1 MQDRPTPSPQ
11 RPDRSGPASP
21 SSGDVH
27 DAVFEEIVFDP
38 TPMEEWR
45 APELVEP
52 LPESSGDG
60 AAVPNAER
68 ADAPR
73 LAAEPDATAMDY
85 DEREGFRIDS
95 PEAYPATG
103 AAGAALAPIQRSLP
117 AAPQTASGAPP
128 APPLPPA
135 RTEARRAFRDRMQML
150 SRHKWLILGIFLA
163 TLGAF
168 ALYTALAPRE
178 YTAYSLLLINPD
190 EDAEVSAQE
199 DPNRVLNQALI
210 LQENPLIARQTAQAI
225 LDEPGAETLSVVR
238 EAAAEYE
245 APVDAANLG
254 EYLQQEIVSV
264 GPAREEVD
272 ALKVEAVAHDPRE
285 AAKIARVYTNEYLAM
300 TRQSNRADLSE
311 TRELLEGQVMTRQGE
326 LSEIESQLQAFMTRE
341 NAAGLQ
347 IQTQNTVSQIGQ
359 LESGLDLAQAEISQ
373 RSATLAQL
381 EREAASIQPRLAESA
396 NTGASNAQS
405 AEVQTEIT
413 RYEGLLAQ
421 ALRANPDLRGDPN
434 AHPDTRAL
442 NQRIQGLK
450 AEQRRLAQER
460 ASGVVNSN
468 GLDLSSS
475 GSNGASYVAD
485 LQRRIADERSALQ
498 GARARASSLSS
509 RLGEARG
516 ELRAKPGQEVR
527 LSQLERRR
535 AMASEALVEL
545 ERELAKTEMAEGTE
559 LAVASVLREV
569 QEPRKPS
576 SPNVL
581 LNLILGSVLG
591 LLLGLG
597 AAALRYTTDSRIHT
611 PGDLE
616 GAGFTVVGTVPDLTD
631 QLRKGR
637 KTVDGIPVHPG
648 MVTITEAFAPE
659 AEAFRHLHAALNAGA
674 ASPQVVLVGAPEA
687 GVGKSLVAAN
697 LAAAGAQAGRRVLL
711 IDADLRTPAVGALLG
726 LGESPALGT
735 GGQDLNVVYW
745 STVVPGLFAVTARET
760 PDAPGQAWAPE
771 RVGELLGN
779 LRHTFDLILIDT
791 PPALR
796 TADAALLAP
805 YADAALLVAE
815 AGESD
820 IDAMSH
826 VAGELA
832 GAGLSRVGAVLNRF
846 VPSRAVG
853 HKKTQGA
860 RFSTPKARATQQQA
874 DPHQKA
880 LTA

>member
-1 MQDRPTPSPQ
+1 MQDRPTPTPRPQPAPSP
-11 RPDRSGPASP
+11 
-21 SSGDVH
+21 DVH
-27 DAVFEEIVFDP
+27 DAVFEEVVFDP
-38 TPMEEWR
+38 TPMAEWR
-45 APELVEP
+45 APEIVEP
-52 LPESSGDG
+52 LPASSGDG
-60 AAVPNAER
+60 ASVASAQR

-73 LAAEPDATAMDY
+73 MDEAQPDY
-85 DEREGFRIDS
+85 NERDGFRIGS
-95 PEAYPATG
+95 PEASTQTAGATS
-103 AAGAALAPIQRSLP
+103 ASGAALAPIQRSLP
-117 AAPQTASGAPP
+117 APQTAPAGPP
-128 APPLPPA
+128 VPPLPPA
-135 RTEARRAFRDRMQML
+135 RTEARRAFRERMQML
-150 SRHKWLILGIFLA
+150 RRHKWLILGVFLA

-190 EDAEVSAQE
+190 ENAEASAQE

-210 LQENPLIARQTAQAI
+210 LQENPLIARQTARAI
-225 LDEPGAETLSVVR
+225 LDEPAAEALTVVQ
-238 EAAAEYE
+238 EAAAEFDRT
-245 APVDAANLG
+245 VDEDVLG
-254 EYLQQEIVSV
+254 TYLQEEIVSV

-272 ALKVEAVAHDPRE
+272 ALKVEAVARNPQE
-285 AAKIARVYTNEYLAM
+285 AAKIARYYTNEYLAM

-311 TRELLEGQVMTRQGE
+311 TRELLEGQVMTREGE
-326 LSEIESQLQAFMTRE
+326 LAEIESQLQSFMTRE

-359 LESGLDLAQAEISQ
+359 LESGLDLARAEISQ

-381 EREAASIQPRLAESA
+381 QSEAASIQPRLAQS
-396 NTGASNAQS
+396 GATAASGAQS
-405 AEVQTEIT
+405 IEVQTEIT
-413 RYEGLLAQ
+413 RYETLLAQ
-421 ALRANPDLRGDPN
+421 ALRANPDLRGDAN

-442 NQRIQGLK
+442 SQRLQGLK
-450 AEQRRLAQER
+450 AEQRRLSQER
-460 ASGVVNSN
+460 ASGVESTG
-468 GLDLSSS
+468 GLDLTSP
-475 GSNGASYVAD
+475 GANGASYVAE

-498 GARARASSLSS
+498 GARARAGSLSS

-516 ELRAKPGQEVR
+516 ELRAKPRQEVQ

-535 AMASEALVEL
+535 AMASESLVEL

-559 LAVASVLREV
+559 LAVASILREV

-616 GAGFTVVGTVPDLTD
+616 GAGFTVVGTVPDLTGA
-631 QLRKGR
+631 LGRGR
-637 KTVDGIPVHPG
+637 KTVDGIAVHPG
-648 MVTITEAFAPE
+648 MVTITDAFAPE
-659 AEAFRHLHAALNAGA
+659 AESFRHLHAALNAGG

-687 GVGKSLVAAN
+687 GVGKSLVATN
-697 LAAAGAQAGRRVLL
+697 LAVAAAQAGRRVLL

-726 LGESPALGT
+726 LGDSPALGT
-735 GGQDLNVVYW
+735 GGEDLNVVYW

-760 PDAPGQAWAPE
+760 PEAPGLAWAPE

-779 LRHTFDLILIDT
+779 LRHTFDLVLIDT

-853 HKKTQGA
+853 HTKTQGA
-860 RFSTPKARATQQQA
+860 RFSSPKARATQQQA
-874 DPHQKA
+874 DPTRKA